1 MCNISYIDYSERSFI
16 DLLNF
21 NDITADKDSSN
32 SDNKSDCES
41 NASENK
47 EVPSKKRR

>member
-1 MCNISYIDYSERSFI
+1 MCNVSYIDYSEGNFI

-32 SDNKSDCES
+32 LDNKSECES
-41 NASENK
+41 YASENK